1 MKPTTSPC
9 SWGKQ
14 PASLALSLLLAAT
27 TAHADNQAVPFNIPA
42 QPLGSALTRFSTA
55 TGLQVL
61 YEGDIAGNVQ
71 TQPVSGNYTPD
82 AALRQLTR
90 NTGLSYR
97 YSDAGTVTLVKNA
110 YENQPAKAPQ
120 SGGEGQMLPKV
131 TVEADSEADPY
142 DPYDTNNPHNKSY
155 SVTSATSGNRTDT
168 PLMETPLAVQVVPKA
183 VIKDQQAI
191 QVGDAI
197 KNVSGVFQGFTFGGF
212 AEEFMIRGF
221 NTSYN
226 NYLDGFRWPASRL
239 TLANA
244 ERVEVVK
251 GASANLYGRIQ
262 PGGMINIVTKR
273 PQATPYYALEQQFG
287 SYDLYRT
294 TLDATG
300 TLNSDNS
307 LMYRFNLEYLDKK
320 SFRDFAFTDRIF
332 LAPSLTW
339 KISDRT
345 QLDLDFI
352 YSDEDTLEDHG
363 VVALGNRPANIPIN
377 RFLGEPSTDLS
388 NSTLYNT
395 MLTLT
400 HAFNDD
406 WTVKARFD
414 HLRRHTVDP
423 QTGASGLQEDPAQP
437 NYGELSRFFFGGSN
451 PSDYFYGNV
460 NLNGRFNTWDVKHE
474 IAVGWEN
481 YSVDNDTL
489 DFQAVEGTKINIFNP
504 RYQPLNLSAVPH
516 AFGDFGSGKAHSN
529 GVYFQDQ
536 ITLFDKLHIL
546 GGGRYD
552 WVTDASNF
560 GAASPEEA
568 KANQNVTKAERFSPR
583 VGLLYQ
589 PWEWLSLY
597 GNYVESMGN
606 GNGNIGF
613 GGKALPPEIGEQF
626 EIGFKTAFFDERLT
640 TNVAFYDLKKS
651 NIAVDTRRGFSDLIG
666 SARSQGVEIDVSGQ
680 VTEGLSLIASYAYTD
695 ANIIKSTDFSGN
707 VLDGNRLWNVPR
719 NAGSLW
725 AKYDVQHAMLRGL
738 SVGAGVYFQ
747 SQKQGNNLN
756 DYQLPGW
763 GRVDMLV
770 KYQLPIPKAKTTL
783 QFNID
788 NILDHQYYTATLGD
802 RFTVNIGQPRTFMG
816 SVKVEF

>member
-1 MKPTTSPC
+1 MQLSKKTLLGLWLSVAITPV
-9 SWGKQ
+9 
-14 PASLALSLLLAAT
+14 LAEEART
-27 TAHADNQAVPFNIPA
+27 YNIPA
-42 QPLGSALTRFSTA
+42 QPLASAIDSLSKQSGLHVFYADNVIQGREST
-55 TGLQVL
+55 LVK
-61 YEGDIAGNVQ
+61 
-71 TQPVSGNYTPD
+71 GNYTPQQ
-82 AALRQLTR
+82 ALSQMLAGSGVETSFTGENTVALRATA
-90 NTGLSYR
+90 GLIKTAAEADS
-97 YSDAGTVTLVKNA
+97 
-110 YENQPAKAPQ
+110 EQI
-120 SGGEGQMLPKV
+120 LPKV
-131 TVEADSEADPY
+131 TVEADTEPDPY
-142 DPYDTNNPHNKSY
+142 DPYGSNSPHNKSY
-155 SVTSATSGNRTDT
+155 SVTSASSANRNDT
-168 PLMETPLAVQVVPKA
+168 PIMETPLSIQVVPKA
-183 VIKDQQAI
+183 VIRDQQAI

-251 GASANLYGRIQ
+251 GAAANLYGRIQ

-352 YSDEDTLEDHG
+352 YSNEDTLEDYG

-377 RFLGEPSTDLS
+377 RYLHEPSTDIS

-395 MLTLT
+395 ALTLT
-400 HAFNDD
+400 HAFTED
-406 WTVKARFD
+406 WKVKARFN
-414 HLRRHTVDP
+414 HFRRETTDI
-423 QTGASGLQEDPAQP
+423 QT
-437 NYGELSRFFFGGSN
+437 FGGSLDEVPSSPTYGSLGRFYYGSFN
-451 PSDYFYGNV
+451 PSDGYYANV
-460 NLNGRFNTWDVKHE
+460 NLSGRFVTWGVDHE
-474 IAVGWEN
+474 VLMGWEN
-481 YSVDNDTL
+481 YSTDSDKL
-489 DFQAVEGTKINIFNP
+489 DPQQFGDAPTINIFNP
-504 RYQPLNLSAVPH
+504 RYQPANVSAIPH
-516 AFGDFGSGKAHSN
+516 SFGDFGTGKKTSN

-536 ITLFDKLHIL
+536 ITLFNKLHIL

-552 WVTDASNF
+552 WITDASGF
-560 GAASPEEA
+560 SDISSEDAIS
-568 KANQNVTKAERFSPR
+568 NQSVLKAERFSPR

-589 PWEWLSLY
+589 PWQWLSVY
-597 GNYVESMGN
+597 GNYVESLGN
-606 GNGNIGF
+606 SNGASDPSGSLL
-613 GGKALPPEIGEQF
+613 GPEIGEQY
-626 EIGFKTAFFDERLT
+626 EMGFKTAFFDERLT
-640 TNVAFYDLKKS
+640 SNVAFYHLTKQ
-651 NIAVDTRRGFSDLIG
+651 NLAVQIPGTPFSEAIG
-666 SARSQGVEIDVSGQ
+666 KARSQGVEIDVSGQ
-680 VTEGLSLIASYAYTD
+680 VTDGLSIIASYAYTD
-695 ANIIKSTDFSGN
+695 AAILKSDN
-707 VLDGNRLWNVPR
+707 NQGNRLWNVPR

-725 AKYDVQHAMLRGL
+725 AKYDMQYEALRGL
-738 SVGAGVYFQ
+738 SLGAGVYFQ
-747 SQKQGNNLN
+747 SQKQGDNANS
-756 DYQLPGW
+756 YQLPGW

-788 NILDHQYYTATLGD
+788 NLLDHQYYTATLGD
-802 RFTVNIGQPRTFMG
+802 RFTVNVGQPRTFMG